1 MPVSQVNTDSLLA
14 IDIGTVTTRA
24 ALFDVVEGS
33 YRFIASGHSPTTAEA
48 PYRDI
53 SEGVRQAIEKLEV
66 VTGRKFLGEGY
77 QLIMPTSGGAGV
89 DSFAA
94 THSAGPVIK
103 TAVVALLDDVSLES
117 TQRLARSTYATVVE
131 TIGLND
137 TRKTDEQIDSLVKL
151 HPDLILVAGGTDGG
165 ASRSVQRL
173 IETVGLACYLLPSDK
188 RPALLFAGNQELTE
202 EVRRNL
208 LPLTSAMGL
217 CSNLRPG
224 IDIEDLQPAHNAL
237 VDLYNHVR
245 GVQMHGVEE
254 LNTWA
259 GNTLVPTASAE
270 GRIIRF
276 LSTVYDSSKGVLG
289 VDLGA
294 SAAIIAAAFGGK
306 LTLGVY
312 PHLGL
317 GEGIH
322 NLLHHTRVENIL
334 KWIPVEL
341 PAEAISDYLYQKSIN
356 PTSLPA
362 TPEDL
367 AIEQAVARQSLQVG
381 LNTAGKDFPRNVR
394 RAALGLTPYFD
405 PILAAGSV
413 ITRAP
418 TLGQGLLLLLD
429 AVQPVGI
436 TNVILDQNYLLPALG
451 AAAVRNSI
459 LPIQIL
465 ESGAFLGLATV
476 VAPYA
481 NTRLGTP
488 VLNARLT
495 NQNGVE
501 NRVEVKQGALEVM
514 PLPVGQSGRLF
525 LEPLNHA
532 ELGLGLRPP
541 RKDGI
546 QVNGTALGVVIDA
559 RGRPLRLPA
568 DGARRCELIKK
579 WLWTLGG

>member
-1 MPVSQVNTDSLLA
+1 MPASQVNTDSLLA
-14 IDIGTVTTRA
+14 VDVGTVTTRA

-33 YRFIASGHSPTTAEA
+33 YRFIASGHSPTTAVA

-66 VTGRKFLGEGY
+66 VTGRKFLGEAY
-77 QLIMPTSGGAGV
+77 QLILPSSGGAGV
-89 DSFAA
+89 DTFAA
-94 THSAGPVIK
+94 THSAGPAIK

-117 TQRLARSTYATVVE
+117 TQRLAHSTYARVVE
-131 TIGLND
+131 TFGLND
-137 TRKTDEQIDSLVKL
+137 TRKPEEQIDSLINFN
-151 HPDLILVAGGTDGG
+151 PDLILLAGGTDGG
-165 ASRSVQRL
+165 AARSVQRL
-173 IETVGLACYLLPSDK
+173 IETVGLACYLLPADK
-188 RPALLFAGNQELTE
+188 RPALLFAGNQGLAD
-202 EVRRNL
+202 EVRRSL
-208 LPLTSAMGL
+208 QPLTSALGI
-217 CSNLRPG
+217 SANLRPG
-224 IDIEDLQPAHNAL
+224 IEVEDLQPAHNAL
-237 VDLYNHVR
+237 VELYNHVR
-245 GVQMHGVEE
+245 NTQMHGLDE
-254 LNTWA
+254 LNGWA
-259 GNTLVPTASAE
+259 GNTLLPTASAE

-294 SAAIIAAAFGGK
+294 SAATVAAAFGGN

-312 PHLGL
+312 PQLGL
-317 GEGIH
+317 GEGLV
-322 NLLHHTRVENIL
+322 NLLGYTRVEEIQ
-334 KWIPVEL
+334 KWIPLEI
-341 PAEAISDYLYQKSIN
+341 PAEAISDYLYQKSIH
-356 PTSLPA
+356 PASIPA

-367 AIEQAVARQSLQVG
+367 AIEQAVARQSLQVA
-381 LNTAGKDFPRNVR
+381 LNIAGKDYPKKVR

-429 AVQPVGI
+429 AIQPVGI
-436 TNVILDQNYLLPALG
+436 TTVILDQNFLLPALG
-451 AAAVRNSI
+451 AAAIRNSI

-476 VAPYA
+476 VAPYVNA
-481 NTRLGTP
+481 RLGTP

-495 NQNGVE
+495 NRNGNE
-501 NRVEVKQGALEVM
+501 NRVEVKQGALEIM
-514 PLPVGQSGRLF
+514 PLPVGQSGRLY

-532 ELGLGLRPP
+532 ELGLGARPP
-541 RKDGI
+541 REDGI
-546 QVNGTALGVVIDA
+546 PVNGTALGVVIDA

-568 DGARRCELIKK
+568 EDARRRDLIKK